1 MRFLAKYQTNS
12 ENLSKCQSTVSASVP
27 IKGLFNL
34 INNIVASLYEGYE
47 YDKYIVEKSTND
59 IKTTPILSKKCK
71 TICLYTI
78 DKCI

>member
-34 INNIVASLYEGYE
+34 INFHEVCF
-47 YDKYIVEKSTND
+47 T
-59 IKTTPILSKKCK
+59 
-71 TICLYTI
+71 
-78 DKCI
+78 